1 MNTFSLVSDK
11 RTVNAFVIRVGRPNQ
26 VMKRGVSRE
35 AGRGG
40 GGAGVALCKW
50 VGQPPWAWPSPLLL
64 LLGLHLCAAIERQQR
79 KCSVFFDSVQGF
91 FSIIISFFFLLFFAY
106 SAHATSE
113 FGLSLVQNTL
123 RNTKI
128 KQANAARGRRK
139 RNERKKHK

>member
-26 VMKRGVSRE
+26 VMKRGVRRE

-91 FSIIISFFFLLFFAY
+91 FFQYYYFSFFSFFFCLF
-106 SAHATSE
+106 STCNKWIW
-113 FGLSLVQNTL
+113 VKP
-123 RNTKI
+123 RTKYV
-128 KQANAARGRRK
+128 
-139 RNERKKHK
+139 KKHKNKTSQRSTGKKKKKREKKT